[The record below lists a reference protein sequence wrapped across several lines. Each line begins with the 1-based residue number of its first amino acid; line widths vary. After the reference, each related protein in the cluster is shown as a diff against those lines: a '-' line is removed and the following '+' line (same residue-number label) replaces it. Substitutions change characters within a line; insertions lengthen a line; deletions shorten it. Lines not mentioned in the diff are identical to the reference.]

1 MLLLNNFIAIANKII
16 PNTFFN
22 IAIPAAPKILS
33 NVAVNFKTIQTT
45 TKFIIMA
52 TKILISSNS
61 ALRDIKEVMVPAP
74 AIIGKANGTTDA
86 TFVEVFPLSL
96 KMSTPNIISNAMKN
110 NTKEPATANSLM
122 PTPISPKILSPTNR
136 NPTQNKQCN
145 SSSS

>member
-45 TKFIIMA
+45 TKFSIMA
-52 TKILISSNS
+52 TNILISSNS

-74 AIIGKANGTTDA
+74 AIIGKSQRNNRCYLCRG
-86 TFVEVFPLSL
+86 FP
-96 KMSTPNIISNAMKN
+96 IIFKDVY
-110 NTKEPATANSLM
+110 T
-122 PTPISPKILSPTNR
+122 
-136 NPTQNKQCN
+136 
-145 SSSS
+145 